1 MIDYKSVATIIGHKG
16 LRIVLIEGM
25 PSPWGQAAKA
35 ILDLKGPSYVAAPR
49 ILGQANEEIVAWGG
63 EASAPILACAD
74 EKPIHRWLDILY
86 LTGRLAPA
94 PSFLPDG
101 ARERALMLGFSHEIC
116 GSKGIGWNRRLQG
129 FAPAYAQGKPVE
141 IISRI
146 LVKAKSSNPLNTWML
161 NCLPECSVPGQT
173 IENGSSQ
180 QGSKKARI

>member
-1 MIDYKSVATIIGHKG
+1 VGSG
-16 LRIVLIEGM
+16 
-25 PSPWGQAAKA
+25 GQA

-101 ARERALMLGFSHEIC
+101 ARERALMLGFPMKFADPK
-116 GSKGIGWNRRLQG
+116 GSDGTAACRDLLQLMLR
-129 FAPAYAQGKPVE
+129 A
-141 IISRI
+141 SRS
-146 LVKAKSSNPLNTWML
+146 KS
-161 NCLPECSVPGQT
+161 
-173 IENGSSQ
+173 
-180 QGSKKARI
+180 